1 MGSRPKLKLTITT
14 MLKSSSNLL
23 LLLLPVFLDAVLV
36 KNHLSVLR
44 HKLLENG
51 VYDKNVKPDGKIN
64 VKVGFSLIDLD
75 LHPKTQ
81 TLETHGWTYISW
93 NDPRLAWDKLD
104 YDGIDR
110 IRIHQ
115 KEIWVPDIVPFNL
128 VEEPHYYTPTWDQ
141 GHKLIIYDNGNVI
154 YAPQVNY
161 KTYCNFNF
169 NNWPWGEQNCTLEFG
184 SWTYD
189 MKNLDIVPYLQTFQE
204 SPIMTFQE
212 NPIFSLAKNKIEIID
227 TKHWR
232 CESWVDMSTG
242 ETYPRVMM
250 KLTFKQKMFYKY
262 KENKM
267 EFASP

>member
-14 MLKSSSNLL
+14 MLKSSSTLL
-23 LLLLPVFLDAVLV
+23 FLLLPVCLDAVLV
-36 KNHLSVLR
+36 ENHLSVLR

-115 KEIWVPDIVPFNL
+115 KEHISRFGYLILYHSILFKNHIITLLLGIKDINLSFMIMEMLFMHHKSIIRLTAISTSIIGHGENKIVPWNL
-128 VEEPHYYTPTWDQ
+128 EA
-141 GHKLIIYDNGNVI
+141 GLMI
-154 YAPQVNY
+154 
-161 KTYCNFNF
+161 
-169 NNWPWGEQNCTLEFG
+169 
-184 SWTYD
+184 
-189 MKNLDIVPYLQTFQE
+189 
-204 SPIMTFQE
+204 
-212 NPIFSLAKNKIEIID
+212 
-227 TKHWR
+227 
-232 CESWVDMSTG
+232 
-242 ETYPRVMM
+242 
-250 KLTFKQKMFYKY
+250 
-262 KENKM
+262 
-267 EFASP
+267 